1 MNADWG
7 STRRDCSGGARSGA
21 PQRAGPWTSRVP
33 EGLATAT
40 AGGRAVSQDIVPIRL
55 PTAVVPSRRDPPPA
69 PRATGLHRPAGGD
82 AGWPAA
88 FPLIALLS
96 SAGTLAVAAAYA
108 AGREGWP
115 YLSALYWPGQLL
127 VYVPIALR
135 AYSHRLTRPAE
146 GFALLLLLFVQQT
159 LLFRMYSP
167 LEIKFPDELQHWRGT
182 VDVIQSGTLD
192 RANYSLPVAVHYPG
206 LEALGGAVSASTGLS
221 VTATAFIVAALL
233 RLLLVCALYVLC
245 LRIRADWRVATLACI
260 IYAAGPLYLFFDAM
274 YIYQSLAFPF
284 LLLAAWALR
293 LLRWPGRAAGK
304 WVVLLIAIGVVTVS
318 HHITSFVMVAL
329 LGSFAAAGL
338 CRPRPARELRP
349 VAAWLVATAAAL
361 AWVLLVARDVLV
373 YLAPPLAQLGDSVAG
388 LLHGQF
394 GAAAPGAAHVT
405 EPLDERMATI
415 AALGILAFL
424 VVRGSRG
431 LWPERHA
438 EPWTLPLI
446 GGALLI
452 FADGA
457 LRLVASDGA
466 ELSGRASAFIYIPVA
481 LVAAIALRDIR
492 RRGPGRHHTGRRLA
506 LLGGAA
512 PVLAAAVISMGGV
525 AGGWPPIWDRLPGP
539 YLAAGFERSVDR
551 QGVAAAGWALEAL
564 GPGHRWAQDST
575 AYTLLGTIGDQ
586 TTVRAVGAL
595 FDGKG
600 ADAAARS
607 LVQREQIQFV
617 AADLRDSM
625 QLPASGAYFA
635 VDPDAGRYRSPLPLT
650 DLEAPDRVAGVSR
663 IYDSGD
669 ICLYDLQGSAY
680 DG

>member
-1 MNADWG
+1 M
-7 STRRDCSGGARSGA
+7 
-21 PQRAGPWTSRVP
+21 
-33 EGLATAT
+33 
-40 AGGRAVSQDIVPIRL
+40 SQNIVRIRL
-55 PTAVVPSRRDPPPA
+55 PTASPSWRSRPAA
-69 PRATGLHRPAGGD
+69 PRATGLHGPAGGD
-82 AGWPAA
+82 AGWPAV

-96 SAGTLAVAAAYA
+96 SAGTLAVAVAYA

-135 AYSHRLTRPAE
+135 AYSPRLTRPAE

-167 LEIKFPDELQHWRGT
+167 LAVKFPDELQHWRGT
-182 VDVIQSGTLD
+182 VNVIQSGTLD
-192 RANYSLPVAVHYPG
+192 QANYSLPVAVHYPG
-206 LEALGGAVSASTGLS
+206 LEALGGAVSASTGLP

-233 RLLLVCALYVLC
+233 HLLLVCALYVLC

-260 IYAAGPLYLFFDAM
+260 IYAANPHYMFFDAM
-274 YIYQSLAFPF
+274 YIYQSLALPF
-284 LLLAAWALR
+284 LLLVVWALR
-293 LLRWPGRAAGK
+293 LLRLPGRAAGS

-329 LGSFAAAGL
+329 LGSLAAAGL
-338 CRPRPARELRP
+338 GRPRPARELRP
-349 VAAWLVATAAAL
+349 MAAWLVATAAVL
-361 AWVLLVARDVLV
+361 AWVLLVAREVV
-373 YLAPPLAQLGDSVAG
+373 GYLSPALAQLADSVTG
-388 LLHGQF
+388 LLHGH
-394 GAAAPGAAHVT
+394 PGAHAPLA
-405 EPLDERMATI
+405 EPLDERLATI
-415 AALGILAFL
+415 GALGILVFL
-424 VVRGSRG
+424 VVRGSRS

-446 GGALLI
+446 GGASLI
-452 FADGA
+452 FVAGA

-466 ELSGRASAFIYIPVA
+466 ELSGRASTFIYIPVA

-492 RRGPGRHHTGRRLA
+492 RRGPGRRPGPA

-512 PVLAAAVISMGGV
+512 PAVAAAVILMGGV
-525 AGGWPPIWDRLPGP
+525 ADGWPPVWDRLPGP
-539 YLAAGFERSVDR
+539 YLAAGFERSVDP
-551 QGVAAAGWALEAL
+551 QGLAAAEWALGAL

-575 AYTLLGTIGDQ
+575 AYSLLGTIGDQ
-586 TTVRAVGAL
+586 NTVPAVGVL

-607 LVQREQIQFV
+607 LVQHEAIQFLAV
-617 AADLRDSM
+617 DLRDSM
-625 QLPASGAYFA
+625 LLPASGAYFP
-635 VDPDAGRYRSPLPLT
+635 VDPNAGRYRSPLPRT

-669 ICLYDLQGSAY
+669 IRLYDLRGSAY

>member
-1 MNADWG
+1 M
-7 STRRDCSGGARSGA
+7 
-21 PQRAGPWTSRVP
+21 SR
-33 EGLATAT
+33 G
-40 AGGRAVSQDIVPIRL
+40 IVPIRL
-55 PTAVVPSRRDPPPA
+55 PTAAIPSSRSRPAA
-69 PRATGLHRPAGGD
+69 PRATGLHRPAGGNV
-82 AGWPAA
+82 GWPAA

-96 SAGTLAVAAAYA
+96 SVGTLAVAAAYA

-135 AYSHRLTRPAE
+135 AYSPRLTRPAE
-146 GFALLLLLFVQQT
+146 GFALLLLLCVQQT

-167 LEIKFPDELQHWRGT
+167 LALKFPDELQHWRGT
-182 VDVIQSGTLD
+182 VNVIQSGTLD
-192 RANYSLPVAVHYPG
+192 QANFSLPVAVHYPG
-206 LEALGGAVSASTGLS
+206 LEALGGAVSASTGLP

-233 RLLLVCALYVLC
+233 HLLLVCALYVLC

-260 IYAAGPLYLFFDAM
+260 IYAANPHYMFFDAM
-274 YIYQSLAFPF
+274 YIYQSLALPF
-284 LLLAAWALR
+284 LLLAVWALR
-293 LLRWPGRAAGK
+293 LLRLPGRAAGS

-329 LGSFAAAGL
+329 LGSLAAAGL
-338 CRPRPARELRP
+338 CRSRPARELRP
-349 VAAWLVATAAAL
+349 MAAWLVATAAVL
-361 AWVLLVARDVLV
+361 AWVLLVARDVV
-373 YLAPPLAQLGDSVAG
+373 GYLAPPLAQLGASATG

-394 GAAAPGAAHVT
+394 GATAPGAAPLA
-405 EPLDERMATI
+405 EPLDERLATI
-415 AALGILAFL
+415 GALGILVFL

-438 EPWTLPLI
+438 EPWTLLLI

-452 FADGA
+452 FVAGA

-466 ELSGRASAFIYIPVA
+466 ELSGRSSTFIYIPVA

-492 RRGPGRHHTGRRLA
+492 SRPGRQGTGRRGPA

-512 PVLAAAVISMGGV
+512 PAVAAAVILMGGV
-525 AGGWPPIWDRLPGP
+525 ADGWPPIWDRLPGP
-539 YLAAGFERSVDR
+539 YLATGFERSVDP
-551 QGVAAAGWALEAL
+551 QGVAAAEWALGAV

-575 AYTLLGTIGDQ
+575 GNSLLGTIGDQ
-586 TTVRAVGAL
+586 NTVRAVGVL

-607 LVQREQIQFV
+607 LVKHEDIQFLAV
-617 AADLRDSM
+617 DLRDSM
-625 QLPASGAYFA
+625 QLPASGAYFP
-635 VDPDAGRYRSPLPLT
+635 VDPNAERYRSPLPRT
-650 DLEAPDRVAGVSR
+650 DLEAPDRVSGVSR

-669 ICLYDLQGSAY
+669 ICLYDLRGSAY
-680 DG
+680 DR